1 MTDGDKDEKNKQ
13 KNKTTKNQPSL
24 RILFQ
29 RHMFRFSGKASFA
42 VSPYTALTLCYV
54 HVWISRV
61 IEGHR
66 KLICTW
72 SRFNDCIKTQ
82 SSVIS
87 CIASLV
93 MMILG
98 IGSQWMDGFKHS
110 SDCLH
115 NPRTTR
121 SSSLASVH
129 LFTTTIVPLLI
140 HSIPIKAHVPI
151 RCLHMHTNVNQ
162 HFRIFYWNWDCHLP
176 LHLLCKHSP
185 TELPTLILAVERQ
198 RRWSSQRVLLYLFVA
213 FLRLVKVHWLGKKK
227 KHSQV

>member
-176 LHLLCKHSP
+176 LAQTPSAWTHTDYDSEFCHWSP
-185 TELPTLILAVERQ
+185 
-198 RRWSSQRVLLYLFVA
+198 
-213 FLRLVKVHWLGKKK
+213 
-227 KHSQV
+227 